1 MRAPYADHHAV
12 LRRKARLT
20 TKKFNVL
27 EHELVP
33 GHILLTEE
41 EAAEVLKRYNISKGQ
56 LPKIKTSDVVV
67 KQVGAKPG
75 DVLKII
81 RKSLTAGKAVAYRLV
96 IE

>member
-1 MRAPYADHHAV
+1 
-12 LRRKARLT
+12 LT

-33 GHILLTEE
+33 DHILLTEE
-41 EAAEVLKRYNISKGQ
+41 ETQEVLKKYKIARGQ
-56 LPKIKTSDVVV
+56 LPKIKSSDVVV

-75 DVLKII
+75 DVFKII

-96 IE
+96 ID

>member
-1 MRAPYADHHAV
+1 
-12 LRRKARLT
+12 L

-33 GHILLTEE
+33 DHILLNEE
-41 EAAEVLKRYNISKGQ
+41 ETQELLNKYKITKGQ

-67 KQVGAKPG
+67 KQIGAQPG
-75 DVLKII
+75 DVIKII

>member
-1 MRAPYADHHAV
+1 
-12 LRRKARLT
+12 L

-33 GHILLTEE
+33 DHILMTEE
-41 EAAEVLKRYNISKGQ
+41 ETQELLKKYGITRGQ
-56 LPKIKTSDVVV
+56 LPKIKSSDVVV

-81 RKSLTAGKAVAYRLV
+81 RKSLTAGKAIAYRLV
-96 IE
+96 ID

>member
-1 MRAPYADHHAV
+1 M
-12 LRRKARLT
+12 

-33 GHILLTEE
+33 DHILLSEE
-41 EAAEVLKRYNISKGQ
+41 EAAEVLKKFNISKGQ
-56 LPKIKTSDVVV
+56 LPKIKTTDVVV
-67 KQVGAKPG
+67 KQIGAQPG
-75 DVLKII
+75 DVIRII

>member
-1 MRAPYADHHAV
+1 
-12 LRRKARLT
+12 L

-33 GHILLTEE
+33 DHILLTEE
-41 EAAEVLKRYNISKGQ
+41 ETDELLKKYNITRGQ
-56 LPKIKTSDVVV
+56 LPKVKSSDVVV

-75 DVLKII
+75 DVLKIM
-81 RKSLTAGKAVAYRLV
+81 RKSLTAGKAIAYRLV

>member
-1 MRAPYADHHAV
+1 M
-12 LRRKARLT
+12 

-33 GHILLTEE
+33 DHILMTEE
-41 EAAEVLKRYNISKGQ
+41 ETQELLKKYNITRGQ
-56 LPKIKTSDVVV
+56 LPKIKSSDVVV
-67 KQVGAKPG
+67 KQINAKPG

-96 IE
+96 ID

>member
-1 MRAPYADHHAV
+1 M
-12 LRRKARLT
+12 

-33 GHILLTEE
+33 DHILLTEE
-41 EAAEVLKRYNISKGQ
+41 ETQEVLTRYKITKGQ

-67 KQVGAKPG
+67 KQINAKPG
-75 DVLKII
+75 DVIKII

>member
-1 MRAPYADHHAV
+1 
-12 LRRKARLT
+12 L

-33 GHILLTEE
+33 DHILLTEE
-41 EAAEVLKRYNISKGQ
+41 QTDELLKKYNITRGQ
-56 LPKIKTSDVVV
+56 LPKVKSSDVVV

-75 DVLKII
+75 DVLKIL
-81 RKSLTAGKAVAYRLV
+81 RKSLTAGKAVSYRLV

>member
-1 MRAPYADHHAV
+1 M
-12 LRRKARLT
+12 

-33 GHILLTEE
+33 DHILLTEE
-41 EAAEVLKRYNISKGQ
+41 ETQELLKKYGITRGQ
-56 LPKIKTSDVVV
+56 LPKIKSSDVVV
-67 KQVGAKPG
+67 KQINAKPG

-96 IE
+96 ID

>member
-1 MRAPYADHHAV
+1 
-12 LRRKARLT
+12 L

-33 GHILLTEE
+33 DHILLNEE
-41 EAAEVLKRYNISKGQ
+41 ETQELLNKYKITKGQ

-67 KQVGAKPG
+67 KQIEAQPG
-75 DVLKII
+75 DVIKII

>member
-1 MRAPYADHHAV
+1 M
-12 LRRKARLT
+12 T
-20 TKKFNVL
+20 TKKFDVR

-33 GHILLTEE
+33 EHTLLTEE
-41 EAAEVLKRYNISKGQ
+41 EASELLKRYNITPGQ

-67 KQVGAKPG
+67 KQMGAKPG
-75 DVLKII
+75 DILRIT

>member
-1 MRAPYADHHAV
+1 MGLFYFLH
-12 LRRKARLT
+12 RRKAIL

-33 GHILLTEE
+33 DHILLTEE
-41 EAAEVLKRYNISKGQ
+41 EAQEILNKYSITRGQ
-56 LPKIKTSDVVV
+56 LPKIKSSDVVV
-67 KQVGAKPG
+67 KQIGAKPG

-96 IE
+96 ID

>member
-1 MRAPYADHHAV
+1 M
-12 LRRKARLT
+12 

-33 GHILLTEE
+33 DHVLMTEE
-41 EAAEVLKRYNISKGQ
+41 ETQELLKKYNITRGQ
-56 LPKIKTSDVVV
+56 LPKIKSSDVVV
-67 KQVGAKPG
+67 KQINAKPG

-96 IE
+96 ID

>member
-1 MRAPYADHHAV
+1 MG
-12 LRRKARLT
+12 LFLGKTEERKL

-33 GHILLTEE
+33 DHILLTEE
-41 EAAEVLKRYNISKGQ
+41 ETDELLKKYSITRGQ
-56 LPKIKTSDVVV
+56 LPKVKSSDVVV

-75 DVLKII
+75 DVLKIM
-81 RKSLTAGKAVAYRLV
+81 RKSLTAGKAIAYRLV

>member
-1 MRAPYADHHAV
+1 M
-12 LRRKARLT
+12 

-33 GHILLTEE
+33 DHVLLSQEE
-41 EAAEVLKRYNISKGQ
+41 TDELLRRYSITRGQ
-56 LPKIKTSDVVV
+56 LPKIKSSDVVV

-96 IE
+96 ID

>member
-1 MRAPYADHHAV
+1 M
-12 LRRKARLT
+12 

-33 GHILLTEE
+33 NHILMTEE
-41 EAAEVLKRYNISKGQ
+41 ETQELLKKYNITRGQ
-56 LPKIKTSDVVV
+56 LPKIKSSDVVV
-67 KQVGAKPG
+67 KQINAKPG

-96 IE
+96 ID

>member
-1 MRAPYADHHAV
+1 M
-12 LRRKARLT
+12 

-27 EHELVP
+27 EHDLVP
-33 GHILLTEE
+33 GHILLNEDETQ
-41 EAAEVLKRYNISKGQ
+41 EVLKKYNITRGQ
-56 LPKIKTSDVVV
+56 LPKVKSSDVVV
-67 KQVGAKPG
+67 KQIGAKPG

>member
-1 MRAPYADHHAV
+1 
-12 LRRKARLT
+12 L

-27 EHELVP
+27 EHDLVP
-33 GHILLTEE
+33 DHILLNEE
-41 EAAEVLKRYNISKGQ
+41 ETQELLTKYKITKGQ

-67 KQVGAKPG
+67 KQIEAQPG

-81 RKSLTAGKAVAYRLV
+81 RKSLTAGRAISYRLV